1 MKKILLSIMAISII
15 CLSVGCTQEDAIDN
29 WTKNIYPSLNN
40 TYDIGSPT
48 LQYQDGYFVNLNVN
62 NVIVGNY
69 SVESGNCIYIWDADN
84 SDYFSLCH
92 DGGVGII
99 ENPTGDIYVRGDD
112 NVVADLTG
120 DSAGLWEFQVEN
132 SNNHEVASIDTL
144 GNLDVEGYIA
154 NGNASINSYGNASFE
169 KLELSTPVIDDIRII
184 AGSFDRPGVSDPNY
198 IEYAPNGGVTTTY
211 LTEWAVD
218 DIASFTVQM
227 PHGYAIGTNISVHVH
242 WTAGARGVAE
252 NGHTV
257 GWKVDYT
264 WANMNGTFGNMST
277 ASLSDACDGTNHK
290 HQMSPE
296 VVIAGA
302 GKDISSMLIC
312 NIKRTDT
319 GADDTW
325 ATNTAGN
332 LPMLLEVDFH
342 FEVDTLGSYGP
353 TEK

>member
-1 MKKILLSIMAISII
+1 MKKLLLALLLIPVI
-15 CLSVGCTQEDAIDN
+15 CVGCSIDDPFEDMY
-29 WTKNIYPSLNN
+29 TSNIYPALNN

-48 LQYQDGYFVNLNVN
+48 LMFQDGYFVNLSIGNVSL
-62 NVIVGNY
+62 GN
-69 SVESGNCIYIWDADN
+69 SIISSGDCLYIYDAGN

-120 DSAGLWEFQVEN
+120 DSAGMWEFQVEN

-154 NGNASINSYGNASFE
+154 NDNASINAYGNASFA
-169 KLELSTPVIDDIRII
+169 KLVLSVPVIDDMRIVP
-184 AGSFDRPGVSDPNY
+184 GSFDRPGASDPAY
-198 IEYAPNGGVTTTY
+198 VTYAPGGGGTTY
-211 LTEWAVD
+211 LTEWNID
-218 DIASFTVQM
+218 DIASFTVQL
-227 PHGYAIGTNISVHVH
+227 PHGYAVGTNISVHVH
-242 WTAGARGVAE
+242 WTPGARGVAE
-252 NGHTV
+252 SGKAV
-257 GWKVDYT
+257 GWKVDYS
-264 WANMNGTFGNMST
+264 WANMDGVFGALAT
-277 ASLSDACDGTNHK
+277 ANLSDVCDGTNHK

-296 VVIAGA
+296 VTIAGA
-302 GKDISSMLIC
+302 GKDISSMLVC

-319 GADDTW
+319 GGDDTW

-332 LPMLLEVDFH
+332 LPMILEVDFH
-342 FEVDTLGSYGP
+342 FEVDTLGSFGP